1 MIPTEL
7 TELIPIFGGV
17 VTIVAVS
24 LKVGRLLQKIDN
36 AIEDMEDIKKN
47 KSPAPSPVKQL
58 MPGSITRRCRQGSG
72 MFLIMI
78 LTG

>member
-24 LKVGRLLQKIDN
+24 LKIGRLLQKIDN
-36 AIEDMEDIKKN
+36 AIEDMEDIKKD
-47 KSPAPSPVKQL
+47 
-58 MPGSITRRCRQGSG
+58 IIR
-72 MFLIMI
+72 
-78 LTG
+78 